1 MSYDM
6 IIFWALIIIYLAI
19 LLVTYNKMATKEE
32 IKTQDITF
40 HALIV
45 ALICVMGF
53 VPEAGYISLVPG
65 ISFSLIHL
73 PLLIGAYQKGWKGG
87 IIYGLAFG
95 LTSWIQAMQ
104 SGTGLNAFF
113 AYPWVSILPRLIF
126 GFFAGLVFDLLRK
139 NPKLYKN
146 VLVIGGISF
155 LLTIAHTVLVFA
167 DLFIFF
173 NETMVA
179 YFTSS
184 QPAVE
189 GLTFTF
195 VAIIALGM
203 LGEAALAML
212 LTPVVSKALMK
223 VRKNY

>member
-1 MSYDM
+1 MSYGM
-6 IIFWALIIIYLAI
+6 ILFWALIIIYLAI
-19 LLVTYNKMATKEE
+19 LLVTYNKMAAKEE
-32 IKTQDITF
+32 IKASDITF

-53 VPEAGYISLVPG
+53 VPEAGYISLIPG

-95 LTSWIQAMQ
+95 ITSWIQAMQ

-113 AYPWVSILPRLIF
+113 AYPWISILPRLIF
-126 GFFAGLVFDLLRK
+126 GFFAGLVFDLLCK
-139 NPKLYKN
+139 NPKLYRN
-146 VLVIGGISF
+146 VFVIGGFSF
-155 LLTIAHTVLVFA
+155 LLTITHTVLVFA

-179 YFTSS
+179 YFTSTE
-184 QPAVE
+184 PAVE

-203 LGEAALAML
+203 LGEAVLGMI
-212 LTPVVSKALMK
+212 LTPIVSKALMK
-223 VRKNY
+223 VRKK